1 MSRSLGANARAEG
14 DQVEERGPQ
23 TLSAT
28 VYARLRQEI
37 VDGTLAPGGK
47 LRIGVVSARYGV
59 TSTPVREALSQ
70 LASEGFVRRW
80 EQRGFTVAAATEPEL
95 QELTRTRCWV
105 EEVALRQAMLHAT
118 PAWEEGVVLALHR
131 LSRTPRSLEAT
142 TFQENPA
149 WEAVH
154 RAFHM
159 ALLATCPS
167 GYLRNFCAQLS
178 DHATRYRRL
187 AMNAVFPARDIGA
200 EHRAIADAALSAD
213 ADTAVDVL
221 TTHYRRT
228 ASIVAGAQASQAA
241 RNS

>member
-1 MSRSLGANARAEG
+1 MEQG
-14 DQVEERGPQ
+14 GPQ

-28 VYARLRQEI
+28 VYARLRKEI
-37 VDGTLAPGGK
+37 VDGTLEPGGK

-80 EQRGFTVAAATEPEL
+80 EQRGFTVAAASEPEL
-95 QELTRTRCWV
+95 QELTQTRCWM
-105 EEVALRQAMLHAT
+105 EEVALRQAKLNAT
-118 PAWEEGVVLALHR
+118 PAWEEGIVLALHR
-131 LSRTPRSLEAT
+131 LSRTARSTDAA

-149 WEAVH
+149 WEGAH

-167 GYLRNFCAQLS
+167 RFLLDFCAQLS

-187 AMNAVFPARDIGA
+187 AMTAVYPNRDIMA
-200 EHRAIADAALSAD
+200 EHRAIADAALSGQAN
-213 ADTAVDVL
+213 AAVDVL
-221 TTHYRRT
+221 TAHYRRT
-228 ASIVAGAQASQAA
+228 ASIVAGAGSSQAA
-241 RNS
+241 GDS